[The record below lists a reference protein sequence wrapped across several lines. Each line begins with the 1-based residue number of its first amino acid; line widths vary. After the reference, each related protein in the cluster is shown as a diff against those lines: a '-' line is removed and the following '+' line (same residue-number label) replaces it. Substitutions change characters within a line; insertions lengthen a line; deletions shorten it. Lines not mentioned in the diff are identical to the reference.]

1 MQIFIAKSFSLPN
14 VKMQWYLHSGQNQD
28 FSWGGEINL
37 AYDKKCYHQ
46 WFIYYLL
53 KLLSNYWWSY
63 LLLFS
68 ETNPIYPHINPI
80 YQLIIQTFEE
90 KFFFMIKRAV
100 NKLKKIVQNP
110 STLKIPGTDN
120 KILQNWWEWSL
131 LGSYLSPFYIFK
143 NIILIPSQIL

>member
-68 ETNPIYPHINPI
+68 ETNPIYPHISPI
-80 YQLIIQTFEE
+80 YSSLS
-90 KFFFMIKRAV
+90 KL
-100 NKLKKIVQNP
+100 LKKNSSSWSKEQSRNSRRLSKIKIQSK
-110 STLKIPGTDN
+110 STL
-120 KILQNWWEWSL
+120 QNYIIIWNLVHYSFALNFSL
-131 LGSYLSPFYIFK
+131 K
-143 NIILIPSQIL
+143 PSK